1 MAEKIC
7 LRTSFL
13 VLMTSFII
21 YWCVATHLQ
30 FTSRSEN
37 LNLRMDALTHE
48 LQFLSKNYANFLK
61 EYFKAKETQDIEKPI
76 ENVIGEVFDTVRT
89 DIAHAKD
96 MLSALHSSISK
107 ASHITERERY
117 DFALETSGAEIA
129 SIGQTDLL
137 SYSFSY
143 LFFGPF
149 QIKNAPRLVIQP
161 YLNPGECFAFKGSTG
176 EVTIKLRD
184 WLYVD
189 SLGIDHITEDMS
201 VSGSINTAPKEF
213 SVHGMKSLSDPNPF
227 KFGTFVYSI
236 EGKNSA
242 QFFVVERQSAD
253 SVLYVSFKFHSNH
266 GDEKFT
272 CVYRTRIFGV
282 LDKNRSGIEFY

>member
-1 MAEKIC
+1 
-7 LRTSFL
+7 
-13 VLMTSFII
+13 MTSFII

-30 FTSRSEN
+30 FTYRSEN

-48 LQFLSKNYANFLK
+48 LQFMSKNYANFLR
-61 EYFKAKETQDIEKPI
+61 EYFQAQQTQKDLEKPI
-76 ENVIGEVFDTVRT
+76 ENVIGKVFDNVRT

-96 MLSALHSSISK
+96 MLSALQSSISRTP
-107 ASHITERERY
+107 HVTERY
-117 DFALETSGAEIA
+117 DFALETSGSEIA

-161 YLNPGECFAFKGSTG
+161 LLNPGECFAFKGSTG

-184 WLYVD
+184 WLFVD
-189 SLGIDHITEDMS
+189 SIGVDHITEDMS
-201 VSGSINTAPKEF
+201 ASGSIKTAPKEF
-213 SVHGMKSLSDPNPF
+213 SVYGLKSLSDAKPF
-227 KFGTFVYSI
+227 KFGTFVYDI
-236 EGKNSA
+236 DKKIPA
-242 QFFVVERQSAD
+242 QFFVVERQSTE
-253 SVLYVSFKFHSNH
+253 SVLYILFKFESNH

-272 CVYRTRIFGV
+272 CVYRTRVFGV
-282 LDKNRSGIEFY
+282 LDKNRSEIEFY

>member
-1 MAEKIC
+1 MPENIFC

-30 FTSRSEN
+30 LTYRSEN
-37 LNLRMDALTHE
+37 LNLRMEAVANE

-61 EYFKAKETQDIEKPI
+61 EYFHSQQTQRDLEKPI
-76 ENVIGEVFDTVRT
+76 ENVIGKVFDNVRT
-89 DIAHAKD
+89 DIAQAKD
-96 MLSALHSSISK
+96 MLSALQSSISRTPLE
-107 ASHITERERY
+107 SERY
-117 DFALETSGAEIA
+117 DFALESSGSEIA

-143 LFFGPF
+143 LLFGPF

-161 YLNPGECFAFKGSTG
+161 LLNPGECFAFKGSTG

-184 WLYVD
+184 WLFVD
-189 SLGIDHITEDMS
+189 SVGVDHITEEMS
-201 VSGSINTAPKEF
+201 ASGSIKTAPKEF
-213 SVHGMKSLSDPNPF
+213 SVYGLQSLSDTKPF
-227 KFGTFVYSI
+227 KFGAFVYDI
-236 EGKNSA
+236 KKKIPA
-242 QFFVVERQSAD
+242 QFFVVERPSTE

-272 CVYRTRIFGV
+272 CVYRTRVFGA
-282 LDKNRSGIEFY
+282 LDKNRSEIQFY

>member
-1 MAEKIC
+1 MPENSC

-30 FTSRSEN
+30 FTYRSEN

-48 LQFLSKNYANFLK
+48 LQFMSKNYANFLK
-61 EYFKAKETQDIEKPI
+61 EYFQSQQTQKDLEKPI
-76 ENVIGEVFDTVRT
+76 ENVIGKVFDNVRT

-96 MLSALHSSISK
+96 MLSALQSSISRT
-107 ASHITERERY
+107 SYVTERY
-117 DFALETSGAEIA
+117 DFALETSGSEIA

-137 SYSFSY
+137 SYSFTY

-161 YLNPGECFAFKGSTG
+161 LLNPGECFAFKGSTG

-184 WLYVD
+184 WLFVD
-189 SLGIDHITEDMS
+189 SVGLDHITEDMS
-201 VSGSINTAPKEF
+201 ASGSIRSAPEKF
-213 SVHGMKSLSDPNPF
+213 SVYGLKSLSDAKPF
-227 KFGTFVYSI
+227 KFGAFVYDI
-236 EGKNSA
+236 EKKSAA
-242 QFFVVERQSAD
+242 QFFVVEQQSTD
-253 SVLYVSFKFHSNH
+253 SVLYISFKFHSNH
-266 GDEKFT
+266 GDENFT
-272 CVYRTRIFGV
+272 CVYRTRVFGV
-282 LDKNRSGIEFY
+282 LDKSRSEIQFY